1 MVYDDVALPLGQ
13 QRFRMSGSSG
23 GHNGIESLI
32 TDLGSRH
39 FPRLK
44 IGIGAA
50 SGARL
55 TGHVLGRFRTEER
68 EAAEKALAT
77 AVDAVQ
83 FALAEGISKA
93 ANRFNVRP
101 RPVKSEPDPESQPK
115 IPEDEQEI

>member
-1 MVYDDVALPLGQ
+1 M
-13 QRFRMSGSSG
+13 
-23 GHNGIESLI
+23 
-32 TDLGSRH
+32 
-39 FPRLK
+39 
-44 IGIGAA
+44 
-50 SGARL
+50 
-55 TGHVLGRFRTEER
+55 LGRFGPDER

-83 FALAEGISKA
+83 VALAEGISKA